1 MTTIYNTYYP
11 NIQDG
16 KINLTKVNFSAYVV
30 DSTYMPDEAHKKAD
44 VTGRVITLR
53 QVLVEGD
60 ISTLTMSEIIEKVKE
75 KLVSPSLK
83 PLFACLFQCHSRLT
97 RRTTLPFGSRPPLGW
112 IQKKASKRCN
122 VTGKHNV
129 S

>member
-11 NIQDG
+11 NIQEG

-30 DSTYMPDEAHKKAD
+30 DSTYMPDVEHKKAD

-60 ISTLTMSEIIEKVKE
+60 ISTLTMSEIVEKVKE
-75 KLVSPSLK
+75 KLDE
-83 PLFACLFQCHSRLT
+83 QEYE
-97 RRTTLPFGSRPPLGW
+97 
-112 IQKKASKRCN
+112 KAAGFVVYDIGTQELCFFETFEKVN
-122 VTGKHNV
+122 GNG
-129 S
+129 

>member
-16 KINLTKVNFSAYVV
+16 KIDLKKVNFSAYVV
-30 DSTYMPDEAHKKAD
+30 DSTYVPDVEHKKAD

-60 ISTLTMSEIIEKVKE
+60 ISTLTMSEIVEKVKE
-75 KLVSPSLK
+75 KLDEK
-83 PLFACLFQCHSRLT
+83 EFD
-97 RRTTLPFGSRPPLGW
+97 
-112 IQKKASKRCN
+112 KAAGFVVYDIYTQELCFYETFDKISTN
-122 VTGKHNV
+122 GE
-129 S
+129 

>member
-16 KINLTKVNFSAYVV
+16 KIDLTKVNFSAYVV
-30 DSTYMPDEAHKKAD
+30 DGTYVPHVEHLKSN

-60 ISTLTMSEIIEKVKE
+60 ISTLTMSEIVEKVKE
-75 KLVSPSLK
+75 KLDEK
-83 PLFACLFQCHSRLT
+83 EFD
-97 RRTTLPFGSRPPLGW
+97 
-112 IQKKASKRCN
+112 KAAGFVVYDIGTQELCFFENFEKVN
-122 VTGKHNV
+122 GNG
-129 S
+129 

>member
-16 KINLTKVNFSAYVV
+16 KIDLKKVNFSAYVV
-30 DSTYMPDEAHKKAD
+30 DSTYVPDVEHKKAD

-60 ISTLTMSEIIEKVKE
+60 ISTLTMSEIVEKVKE
-75 KLVSPSLK
+75 KLDENEYD
-83 PLFACLFQCHSRLT
+83 
-97 RRTTLPFGSRPPLGW
+97 
-112 IQKKASKRCN
+112 KAAGFVVYDIGTQELCFYETFDKISTN
-122 VTGKHNV
+122 GE
-129 S
+129 

>member
-30 DSTYMPDEAHKKAD
+30 DSTYMPDVEHKKAD
-44 VTGRVITLR
+44 VTGRVTTLR

-60 ISTLTMSEIIEKVKE
+60 ISTLTNTYLS
-75 KLVSPSLK
+75 
-83 PLFACLFQCHSRLT
+83 
-97 RRTTLPFGSRPPLGW
+97 
-112 IQKKASKRCN
+112 
-122 VTGKHNV
+122 
-129 S
+129 

>member
-30 DSTYMPDEAHKKAD
+30 DSTYMPDVEHKKAD
-44 VTGRVITLR
+44 VTGRVTTLR

-75 KLVSPSLK
+75 KLDE
-83 PLFACLFQCHSRLT
+83 QEYE
-97 RRTTLPFGSRPPLGW
+97 
-112 IQKKASKRCN
+112 KAAGFVVYDIGTQELCFFETFEKVN
-122 VTGKHNV
+122 
-129 S
+129 

>member
-16 KINLTKVNFSAYVV
+16 KIDLTNVNFSAYVV
-30 DSTYMPDEAHKKAD
+30 DSTYAPDVEHKKAD

-60 ISTLTMSEIIEKVKE
+60 ISTLTMSEIVEKVKAKLDEQEYEMAAGFVVYDIGTQELCFFENIEKVN
-75 KLVSPSLK
+75 
-83 PLFACLFQCHSRLT
+83 
-97 RRTTLPFGSRPPLGW
+97 GNG
-112 IQKKASKRCN
+112 
-122 VTGKHNV
+122 
-129 S
+129 